1 MDRVIH
7 EILFGETG
15 IGWPV
20 FSYRETF
27 MEMKELP
34 MTREFVAFLKNY
46 GVVGMAIAVVIGGKL
61 NEFVTSLVQDLLMP
75 LVFQPAL
82 RAAQVDDIRKLSY
95 NGILYGKA
103 LGSAVDFLIVALVVF
118 MFAKLVLREESV
130 SKK

>member
-1 MDRVIH
+1 
-7 EILFGETG
+7 
-15 IGWPV
+15 
-20 FSYRETF
+20 
-27 MEMKELP
+27 
-34 MTREFVAFLKNY
+34 MTKEFVAFLKNY

-103 LGSAVDFLIVALVVF
+103 LGSAVDFLIVAIVVF
-118 MFAKLVLREESV
+118 MFAKLILREESV